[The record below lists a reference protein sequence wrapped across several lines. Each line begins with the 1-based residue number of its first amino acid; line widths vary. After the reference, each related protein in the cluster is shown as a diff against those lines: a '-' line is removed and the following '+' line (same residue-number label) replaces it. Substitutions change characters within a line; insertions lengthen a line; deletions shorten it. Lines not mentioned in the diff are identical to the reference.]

1 MKKSEVVIVSAA
13 RTPIGSFLGELSSLT
28 APQLGTVALRAAVS
42 RAGLEPAQIEQV
54 IMGNVLQGGVG
65 QAPARQAARGASIPD
80 STPTYTV
87 NKVCGSGLQAVINAV
102 QIIADGDA
110 QVVAAGGMESM
121 SNAPYFTPKMRTG
134 ARMGNQTLFDLMVHD
149 GLTDAYDG
157 IHMGICAEQCAD
169 TFKLSREAQDAF
181 AKESTERAIAAARA
195 GYFREEIV
203 PVQVPQ
209 RKGDPLTIADDEGP
223 KGAQVAK
230 LASLKPAFKKDG
242 TVTAGNASSIN
253 DGAAALVLT
262 TKEHAQ
268 KHNLKVLAVVRGYA
282 TAARAPVE
290 FTIAPNDA
298 IRKLLTRTGVA
309 ASAVEAWEIN
319 EAFAAVALANNALL
333 ELDPAKVNVWGGAIV
348 LGHPLGASGARV
360 LVTLLHVLKE
370 RKQKLGVASL
380 CIGGGEAVAMMVE
393 RVS

>member
-1 MKKSEVVIVSAA
+1 MKKSEIVIVSAA

-157 IHMGICAEQCAD
+157 IHMGLCAEKCAD